1 MSYPDEAPPTVDVL
15 LARIAG
21 LEAENADLKNTV
33 AAEVGLRQ
41 TAEAEGRTWQHLA
54 YVDALTGMFNRHHGD
69 VVFQKHQNQRRDKQC
84 GLDASGSTR
93 FTILFIDLDR
103 FGQINKE
110 HGDQTGDAALR
121 VVAQT
126 ILQNIRS
133 GDLPYAYRKGG
144 DEFVVGLKHAS
155 NEEAQIVINRLVTA
169 LDGAIKITAPNGE
182 IISVRGSIGVY
193 EWDDTL
199 DIEENFAKADE
210 QMRAA
215 KKERHKAQRLAECN
229 FDPHFGPYGM
239 GNTPPKINCALP
251 FCIRELVIV

>member
-1 MSYPDEAPPTVDVL
+1 MSHPDEVPRDIDRL
-15 LARIAG
+15 LARITG

-41 TAEAEGRTWQHLA
+41 AAEAEGKTWQHLA
-54 YVDALTGMFNRHHGD
+54 HVDSLTGMFNCRHG
-69 VVFQKHQNQRRDKQC
+69 VAAFEGEQKERKQSAS
-84 GLDASGSTR
+84 DASGRTK

-126 ILQNIRS
+126 ILQNIRNT
-133 GDLPYAYRKGG
+133 DLPYAYRKGG

-155 NEEAQIVINRLVTA
+155 KEEAQIVINRLVTA

-182 IISVRGSIGVY
+182 IISVGGSIGVY
-193 EWDDTL
+193 EWNDTL
-199 DIEENFAKADE
+199 DIEGNFAKADE

-239 GNTPPKINCALP
+239 GNTPPKINRALP
-251 FCIRELVIV
+251 FCIGELVIV